1 MDDPDLHSLN
11 YSQFFCTKA
20 SEKKYTKKKTIFN
33 KWFQKN
39 WTATCRRELN
49 HISQPAKK
57 KKKQLQMD
65 WRFQFKTWNY
75 EIARAVV
82 RVIES
87 KKL

>member
-20 SEKKYTKKKTIFN
+20 SEKKYTKKKAIFN

-57 KKKQLQMD
+57 KNNN
-65 WRFQFKTWNY
+65 FKW
-75 EIARAVV
+75 
-82 RVIES
+82 IEDFNL
-87 KKL
+87 KHETMRLLEQWFVL